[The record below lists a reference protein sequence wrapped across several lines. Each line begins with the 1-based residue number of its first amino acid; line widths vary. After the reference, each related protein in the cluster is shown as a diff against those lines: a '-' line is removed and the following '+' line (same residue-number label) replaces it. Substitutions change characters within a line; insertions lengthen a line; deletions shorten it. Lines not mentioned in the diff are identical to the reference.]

1 MHLSITIGFD
11 AFLTYQLFHAS
22 QSPLVQ
28 KKRRRS
34 KWTIIGLVVF
44 VIALMVFLENYGL
57 ALLYAVFGIAWFFLY
72 PIYERGYYKK
82 HYIKS
87 LKEKL
92 AGISEKQIELDIT
105 ASGIHAREDGSEGNI
120 EVSKIISIHE
130 LPDIFLIQ
138 LQQSMAFIITKQQV
152 DEAAVKTHLQ
162 NLSDIWQVPFVSN
175 LNWKWK

>member
-1 MHLSITIGFD
+1 MHLSFTIGFD

-34 KWTIIGLVVF
+34 KWTIIGLVVL
-44 VIALMVFLENYGL
+44 VIAGMLFLGNYGL
-57 ALLYAVFGIAWFFLY
+57 ALLYTVFGIAWFFLY

-105 ASGIHAREDGSEGNI
+105 SSGIHAREDGSEGNI
-120 EVSKIISIHE
+120 EVSRVNSVHE

-138 LQQSMAFIITKQQV
+138 LQQSMAFIIPKEKV
-152 DEAAVKTHLQ
+152 DAEAVKMHLEQ
-162 NLSDIWQVPFVSN
+162 MALTWQVPYMTQ